1 MRTAPAFALAVTLAA
16 AGDPS
21 AQSSNRL
28 QGQAVF
34 RIPSSELVV
43 LPVVVTDTR
52 GQFVEDLDQ
61 ARFTIYDNGRK
72 QPIALFTNEDT
83 PVSIALVVDESG
95 SMRGKLGEV
104 VAAALSFARLSHPED
119 ELSVISFN
127 NAVRDA
133 LGGRRVTAA
142 DGPELQAALSS
153 LVPDGQTALYDALN
167 DGLDHLANGMRARK
181 VLVLVSDGGDNASRA
196 TFDDVLVRA
205 KRSNVTI
212 YTIGLFD
219 DGAPDT
225 NPGVLKR
232 LADATGGT
240 RFLPRSP
247 GPLMQACARIA
258 REIRTGYT
266 IGYEPP
272 DHDGNYH
279 RLKVEIDAPAGRKV
293 VVRTR
298 PGYFAAA
305 KTAPEKVR

>member
-1 MRTAPAFALAVTLAA
+1 
-16 AGDPS
+16 
-21 AQSSNRL
+21 
-28 QGQAVF
+28 
-34 RIPSSELVV
+34 
-43 LPVVVTDTR
+43 VVTDTR

-232 LADATGGT
+232 LAGATGGT